1 MLEYLWIPLSNKIR
15 CLALRCHFV
24 GVLYFFYFTNAIQYP
39 YNISG
44 SPALYFLTNSVNKFN
59 DVIT

>member
-1 MLEYLWIPLSNKIR
+1 MFSVAMSFCR
-15 CLALRCHFV
+15 SSV
-24 GVLYFFYFTNAIQYP
+24 FFYFTNAIQYP